1 LFKKGRNAPDVKRKE
16 KLRESKG
23 YSEVKGRLSIK

>member
-16 KLRESKG
+16 KLKESKG
-23 YSEVKGRLSIK
+23 YSEGQRED